1 MYLDDTQTHSDV
13 DTYRTAV
20 LWTFGMQGS
29 AEAAK
34 STGGGWGITA
44 TSIPT
49 SEGWGKNIVPHTAS
63 RVPGGWGTASTAF
76 LLSPS
81 EQYMYTASRMP
92 GVAGGWGGTAVARL
106 RETAE
111 AREVRE
117 AMEAAAA
124 REAAEVAAAR
134 DRQLAYDLEEEQL
147 KQWEQQWCPI
157 DSDTWPLQWLAFVQ
171 KALEH
176 GPWCPIDVLSQA
188 QHVHI
193 EWKQMEIEKD
203 IDAWDYGWPSSL
215 MDRDGTEWDDT
226 VNQMWR
232 LARFDE
238 YPERKCNWVYWLQ
251 VLEAIDD
258 TPDRP
263 VA

>member
-1 MYLDDTQTHSDV
+1 M
-13 DTYRTAV
+13 
-20 LWTFGMQGS
+20 
-29 AEAAK
+29 
-34 STGGGWGITA
+34 
-44 TSIPT
+44 
-49 SEGWGKNIVPHTAS
+49 
-63 RVPGGWGTASTAF
+63 
-76 LLSPS
+76 
-81 EQYMYTASRMP
+81 
-92 GVAGGWGGTAVARL
+92 ARL

-111 AREVRE
+111 AREVREAMEAAAAREVRE

-134 DRQLAYDLEEEQL
+134 DRQLAYELELQQL
-147 KQWEQQWCPI
+147 EQWEQQWCPI

-188 QHVHI
+188 QHDHI
-193 EWKQMEIEKD
+193 EWKQYQIEKD
-203 IDAWDYGWPSSL
+203 IDAWDYGWPSMLPSL
-215 MDRDGTEWDDT
+215 GTTFAEHTRLGQDDT
-226 VNQMWR
+226 VNQMYD
-232 LARFDE
+232 LASSFDE
-238 YPERKCNWVYWLQ
+238 FPERKGNWVYWLQ

>member
-1 MYLDDTQTHSDV
+1 MERVEVFNAPNEPGGWGPNHNPAPV
-13 DTYRTAV
+13 DP
-20 LWTFGMQGS
+20 LNP
-29 AEAAK
+29 
-34 STGGGWGITA
+34 GGGWGYFN
-44 TSIPT
+44 P
-49 SEGWGKNIVPHTAS
+49 VPAAQIAA
-63 RVPGGWGTASTAF
+63 PAAAN
-76 LLSPS
+76 L
-81 EQYMYTASRMP
+81 A
-92 GVAGGWGGTAVARL
+92 AA
-106 RETAE
+106 

-117 AMEAAAA
+117 AMEA
-124 REAAEVAAAR
+124 AAEVAAAR

-147 KQWEQQWCPI
+147 EQWEQQWCPI

-193 EWKQMEIEKD
+193 EWKQYQIEKD

-215 MDRDGTEWDDT
+215 LDRDGTEWDDT

>member
-63 RVPGGWGTASTAF
+63 RVPGGWGTASTAN
-76 LLSPS
+76 
-81 EQYMYTASRMP
+81 TASRVP
-92 GVAGGWGGTAVARL
+92 GVGGGWGGTAVARL
-106 RETAE
+106 REAAE
-111 AREVRE
+111 ARE
-117 AMEAAAA
+117 AA
-124 REAAEVAAAR
+124 
-134 DRQLAYDLEEEQL
+134 DRQVAYELELEQL
-147 KQWEQQWCPI
+147 EQWEQQWCPI

-193 EWKQMEIEKD
+193 EWKQYQIEKD

-215 MDRDGTEWDDT
+215 LDRDGTEWDDT